1 MSKKAGTFDT
11 FFDVG
16 RDQLIAFLEPN
27 GVPDVP
33 AKYDAGVNRG
43 LGVPAVICLRGRF
56 GGCAGREA
64 KEFLT
69 STPPDFELTSLSQ
82 TFGRDRIVEE
92 FVIRFT
98 HTLKMNWMLPGL
110 LATGRKVELG
120 LVGII
125 QFQAGKVANER
136 LYWDQATVLSQ
147 LRVLDHPVA
156 AAGVGSAAQLLQ
168 LR

>member
-11 FFDVG
+11 SFSMSGAISLSPFWNQTEFQMCRQNTMRASIGGSVSPP
-16 RDQLIAFLEPN
+16 AFI
-27 GVPDVP
+27 
-33 AKYDAGVNRG
+33 
-43 LGVPAVICLRGRF
+43 ICLRGRF

-92 FVIRFT
+92 FVIPFT

-125 QFQAGKVANER
+125 QFQ
-136 LYWDQATVLSQ
+136 
-147 LRVLDHPVA
+147 
-156 AAGVGSAAQLLQ
+156 
-168 LR
+168 